1 MGELD
6 HKESWAPK
14 NWWFQTVVPEKT
26 LESPLDSKKIKPVN
40 SKGNQLWVF
49 IGKTDAEAEVPI
61 LWPHDVTANSLEKT
75 LILGMI
81 EGKKRSGK
89 QKMGWLDSIIDSV
102 DMYLGKLQE
111 IVKNRVAYSVQ
122 SMGLQRVGH
131 WLNDWRTK
139 KLKKNLKKI
148 DMEDIIFCR
157 KYSVEYIWTFLNVL
171 GISNSIFYRLI
182 RSSSCVPQKH
192 TFQRQYQLALN
203 YSG

>member
-1 MGELD
+1 MVSNCG
-6 HKESWAPK
+6 AR
-14 NWWFQTVVPEKT
+14 KT
-26 LESPLDSKKIKPVN
+26 LANPLDSKKIKPVN

-49 IGKTDAEAEVPI
+49 IGKTDVEAEVPI
-61 LWPHDVTANSLEKT
+61 LWPHDVRANSLAKT
-75 LILGMI
+75 LMLGKT
-81 EGKKRSGK
+81 EGRRRRGW
-89 QKMGWLDSIIDSV
+89 QRMRWLDGIIDSM

-122 SMGLQRVGH
+122 SMGLQRVRH

-157 KYSVEYIWTFLNVL
+157 KYSVEYIWTLLNVL
-171 GISNSIFYRLI
+171 GISNSIFYGLI
-182 RSSSCVPQKH
+182 GSSSCVPQKD

-203 YSG
+203 CSG